1 MELLYFL
8 NFLFYRVSLRYSSFR
23 LLHCLVTLEC
33 FLFFCFFFNFP
44 KIPCCVQYSQL
55 DQLSVGPISYAEDEN
70 GKLLPLTIC
79 KEYYRRGSVEPSD
92 EIYDI
97 DAQLETGE
105 RENLHVSLLL
115 YAAKLVSDLPF
126 R

>member
-8 NFLFYRVSLRYSSFR
+8 NFLFYRVSLRYSSFQ
-23 LLHCLVTLEC
+23 LLYCLVTLEC
-33 FLFFCFFFNFP
+33 FLFFLFVFYFP
-44 KIPCCVQYSQL
+44 KISCCVQYSQL
-55 DQLSVGPISYAEDEN
+55 GQLSVGPISYAEDEN

>member
-8 NFLFYRVSLRYSSFR
+8 NFLFYCVSLRYSSFQ
-23 LLHCLVTLEC
+23 LLYCLVTLEC
-33 FLFFCFFFNFP
+33 FLFFFFLNFP

>member
-1 MELLYFL
+1 MSWNCFI
-8 NFLFYRVSLRYSSFR
+8 FWISCFIVFHCDIPVFSFFIVSSPWS
-23 LLHCLVTLEC
+23 V
-33 FLFFCFFFNFP
+33 FCFFFYFP
-44 KIPCCVQYSQL
+44 KISCCVQYSQL
-55 DQLSVGPISYAEDEN
+55 GQLSVGPISYAEDEN